1 MKTPRR
7 LEALEQR
14 RSRFRDGLPMTT
26 DTDNPTRKS
35 NQSISGKQRG
45 FPKNRER
52 KAHLDGFVWHTRHTT
67 RVSLRERKK
76 GNCQLGF
83 HLLCVWRGGR
93 GCGREGTNDTRECA
107 ERNERCIRFYIRDD
121 RI

>member
-1 MKTPRR
+1 MEMPRR

-14 RSRFRDGLPMTT
+14 RSRLRD
-26 DTDNPTRKS
+26 S
-35 NQSISGKQRG
+35 
-45 FPKNRER
+45 
-52 KAHLDGFVWHTRHTT
+52 LDGFAWHTRHTT
-67 RVSLRERKK
+67 RISLCERKK

-93 GCGREGTNDTRECA
+93 GRGRKGTNDTRVCA
-107 ERNERCIRFYIRDD
+107 ERDERCIRVYIGDD